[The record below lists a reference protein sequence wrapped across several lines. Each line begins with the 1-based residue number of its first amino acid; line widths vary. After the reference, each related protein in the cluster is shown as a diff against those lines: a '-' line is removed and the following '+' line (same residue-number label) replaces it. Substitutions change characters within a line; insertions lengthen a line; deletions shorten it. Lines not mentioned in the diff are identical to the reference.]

1 MKLRGK
7 EGPGKDGKTNGR
19 SEVRKV
25 RGKDGKWKG
34 K

>member
-1 MKLRGK
+1 MKLREK
-7 EGPGKDGKTNGR
+7 EGPRKDGKTNGR